1 MHNPIA
7 VYLHYIKESGFPQT
21 LNLLYDKPMEM
32 EKSWHEWIKNKWEKL
47 SGSKIKCNFAP
58 HFVAEARKTKKY
70 IINN

>member
-1 MHNPIA
+1 
-7 VYLHYIKESGFPQT
+7 
-21 LNLLYDKPMEM
+21 MEM
-32 EKSWHEWIKNKWEKL
+32 EKSWHEWIKNKREKL